1 MQHTSTLYS
10 ALSNGKAES
19 TIKSMKKI
27 IHNTNSLNWLKLGCR
42 KTLLQY
48 HNTSF
53 RKGGLSPTQKLY
65 GHPVQD
71 KIPAREDKIPAHEGN
86 SLLSGSEAWKKFGN
100 RPRKKP
106 QQSSL

>member
-1 MQHTSTLYS
+1 MQHTSTLYN

-53 RKGGLSPTQKLY
+53 RKGGLSPTQNLY
-65 GHPVQD
+65 GHPVQ
-71 KIPAREDKIPAHEGN
+71 DKIPAHEGN
-86 SLLSGSEAWKKFGN
+86 SLLSGSEAYKKFGN

-106 QQSSL
+106 QQRSL